1 MSTWDIH
8 TGICGVMPACANLTP
23 GKATLLNSVSWEG
36 RVGQPLPGERLTFPC
51 SGVFQVP
58 PPLHVEW
65 TDGPGLQARAIA
77 GLNPRVNMRWSH
89 HDWASTNHQ
98 VGNHTQWQRPPT
110 PSPDFCEGQRQD
122 SAPNILCCVWKLAG
136 CFYLQ
141 PWANLCRR
149 HNHFPK
155 PRVRCVSQE
164 S

>member
-1 MSTWDIH
+1 MYTQVY
-8 TGICGVMPACANLTP
+8 VMLCQHVPTSHLA
-23 GKATLLNSVSWEG
+23 
-36 RVGQPLPGERLTFPC
+36 RPLCSIVFLERAGLASLSLGERPTFPC

-58 PPLHVEW
+58 PPLHAEW
-65 TDGPGLQARAIA
+65 TDGPDLQARAIA
-77 GLNPRVNMRWSH
+77 GLNPGVNMRWSH
-89 HDWASTNHQ
+89 HDWASTNNQ
-98 VGNHTQWQRPPT
+98 VGNDTQWQRPPA